1 MEYICTKCGLI
12 SETEVLRYPEC
23 LGEVRKFPK
32 NMKHLEE
39 SIRNSQQLLRLVG
52 NDVNINLKK
61 ATST

>member
-12 SETEVLRYPEC
+12 SETEVSRYPEC

-32 NMKHLEE
+32 NMKRLGE

-52 NDVNINLKK
+52 DDVNINLKK